1 MSCCGIQHFDNQIMN
16 EIAQNTK
23 SLPKLENRIEV
34 MKLSIAIETTSPI
47 EAANGVAVEFMK
59 S

>member
-1 MSCCGIQHFDNQIMN
+1 VEFKFDNQIMN